1 MTSHVPADRSAT
13 DSTTGSSTA
22 GADRTGPDHA
32 VAGPAAVGKEK
43 LSFAEKVSY
52 GFGDFGNGFM
62 FDLGQAF
69 LLKFFTDVAG
79 IPAVSAAFVFV
90 VTKVFDAFMDPIAG
104 TYIDTRKVTGHS
116 GRFRGIMFRS
126 SIALA
131 LLTVLT
137 FVTPGSTPTW
147 NLVYAYI
154 SYMAWGV
161 LYSFT
166 NVPYGSL
173 ASVMTQDSQQRAQL
187 ASFRQAGSVSALLLT
202 GVLFMPIVYAF
213 DNPRVGYA
221 VAAAVMSVI
230 GVIGFFI
237 ALTGTRERVPV
248 ARCDEKMT
256 FGEFGRTITGNR
268 PLLVLILMTVF
279 SIAAYN
285 LATAMIVYFT
295 QYYLGN
301 KSLVSTVNL
310 ISIGSSILVI
320 PAIPLL
326 TRLLG
331 KKRTALFGFALAA
344 AAYLVNLLVPTNVVV
359 FTILLSLS
367 YIGVAL
373 PNSIQWALVSDVIDY
388 GHWKNGTRR
397 EGITYSAFNFS
408 RKIAQ
413 AVAASLAGFGLGAI
427 GYVANQ
433 PQTEATL
440 TGMKFLQVGFPA
452 IGLAIAGCILAFL
465 YPLPDKLHTEL
476 VEQIHARDAGREVPD
491 EVAVADER

>member
-1 MTSHVPADRSAT
+1 MTTPQPTT
-13 DSTTGSSTA
+13 DTA
-22 GADRTGPDHA
+22 RIGHEKLTL
-32 VAGPAAVGKEK
+32 KEK
-43 LSFAEKVSY
+43 VAY
-52 GFGDFGNGFM
+52 GLGDFGNGFM

-69 LLKFFTDVAG
+69 LLKFFTDVAN
-79 IPAVSAAFVFV
+79 IPAYHAALVFV
-90 VTKVFDAFMDPIAG
+90 ITKIFDAFMDPVAG
-104 TYIDTRKVTGHS
+104 TYIDSRKITGNG

-126 SIALA
+126 SIALGI
-131 LLTVLT
+131 LTVLT
-137 FVTPGSTPTW
+137 FVTPGSNPTL
-147 NLVYAYI
+147 NLAYAYI

-161 LYSFT
+161 MYSFA

-202 GVLFMPIVYAF
+202 GVLFMPIVYLF

-230 GVIGFFI
+230 GVTGFFL
-237 ALTGTRERVPV
+237 ASRGTRERVPV
-248 ARCDEKMT
+248 VRTEEKVT
-256 FGEFGRTITGNR
+256 FKEFRRTIGSNR
-268 PLLVLILMTVF
+268 PLLVLIVMTIF

-301 KSLVSTVNL
+301 KSLISTVNL
-310 ISIGSSILVI
+310 VSIGASILVI

-326 TRLLG
+326 AKFIG
-331 KKRTALFGFALAA
+331 KKRTALLGFALASG
-344 AAYLVNLLVPTNVVV
+344 AYLVNLFVPTHTVP
-359 FTILLSLS
+359 FTILLALS

-388 GHWKNGTRR
+388 GQWKTGVRR
-397 EGITYSAFNFS
+397 EGITYSAYNFS

-413 AVAASLAGFGLGAI
+413 AVAASLAGFGLGVI

-440 TGMKFLQVGFPA
+440 AGMKFLQVGFPA

-465 YPLPDKLHTEL
+465 YPLSDKRHAEIVAET
-476 VEQIHARDAGREVPD
+476 HARDAGHEITG
-491 EVAVADER
+491 ETEAKEGAS